1 MSLTEHIRNVAIIA
15 HVDHGKTTL
24 VDQLLYQSGMFRNA
38 ELDKLAGG
46 QHGLIMDSD
55 PLERERGITI
65 LSKNCAIQ
73 YTDPDGEE
81 LREHVALAGEIPSPL
96 DPPSGCVFHTRCP
109 IAFDRCRAEVPPL
122 ERLGGQHAAACLAND
137 TNDITTDHKIRTPQ
151 P

>member
-55 PLERERGITI
+55 PLERTPTAKNSRSTSLTLPVTPISVAKSNASSRWPTASCW
-65 LSKNCAIQ
+65 LSMHLKA
-73 YTDPDGEE
+73 
-81 LREHVALAGEIPSPL
+81 
-96 DPPSGCVFHTRCP
+96 
-109 IAFDRCRAEVPPL
+109 RCRKH
-122 ERLGGQHAAACLAND
+122 GSS
-137 TNDITTDHKIRTPQ
+137 
-151 P
+151 